1 MSVAEAKIEIGQ
13 TTEGLK
19 TLKVVWE
26 KAKEKGINMPIVDS
40 LYKIIYEGE
49 ELNNSIQKVLGT
61 DQLKDVEFSN

>member
-1 MSVAEAKIEIGQ
+1 
-13 TTEGLK
+13 
-19 TLKVVWE
+19 
-26 KAKEKGINMPIVDS
+26 MPIVDS